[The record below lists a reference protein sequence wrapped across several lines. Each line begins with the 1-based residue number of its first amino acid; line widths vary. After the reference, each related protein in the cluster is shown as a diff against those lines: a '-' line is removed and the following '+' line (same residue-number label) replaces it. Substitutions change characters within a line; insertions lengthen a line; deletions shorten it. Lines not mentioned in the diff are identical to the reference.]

1 MPKGPPSGEAI
12 RLAGLCIGL
21 VCGAGELF
29 LLTRITRALRNG
41 ASLQMIGIVFAK
53 IALLACA
60 LVPTALW
67 FKHDLIWCGVG
78 ITSVLILGAVVINLI
93 RQKKE
98 KGEK

>member
-1 MPKGPPSGEAI
+1 MLQS
-12 RLAGLCIGL
+12 
-21 VCGAGELF
+21 
-29 LLTRITRALRNG
+29 G
-41 ASLQMIGIVFAK
+41 ASLQMLGIVFAK

-67 FKHDLIWCGVG
+67 FQHDLIWCGVG
-78 ITSVLILGAVVINLI
+78 ITSVLILGAVVVNHI